1 MLCLMNI
8 QEAVCWEMNFRFLVK
23 NDQKPEVLFIS
34 GALLLL

>member
-23 NDQKPEVLFIS
+23 NDQKLEVLFIC
-34 GALLLL
+34 GALPLL